1 MKNKA
6 LSSVCERLNG
16 KKGRIRFNLMGKRTD
31 YSARSVITTDPNM
44 NIDELGVPV
53 KIAMGLTFPEIVT

>member
-1 MKNKA
+1 M
-6 LSSVCERLNG
+6 SSVCERLSG
-16 KKGRIRFNLMGKRTD
+16 KTGRIRFNLMGKRTD
-31 YSARSVITTDPNM
+31 YSARTIITTDPNI

>member
-1 MKNKA
+1 M
-6 LSSVCERLNG
+6 SG
-16 KKGRIRFNLMGKRTD
+16 KTGRIRFNLMGKRTD
-31 YSARSVITTDPNM
+31 YSARTVITTDPNI